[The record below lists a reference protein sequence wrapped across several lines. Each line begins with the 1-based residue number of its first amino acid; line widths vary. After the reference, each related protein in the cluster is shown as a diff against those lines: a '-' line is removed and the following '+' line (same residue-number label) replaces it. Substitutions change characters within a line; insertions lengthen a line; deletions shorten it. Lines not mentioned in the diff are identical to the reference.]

1 MRCKNHTLDL
11 TSTFAV
17 CATCLRERLTS
28 LLQAQAQ
35 AQAQLTRVVSR
46 ASDESSTISSNLNA
60 DNLTPPLIF
69 PRSVSPYRFGR
80 NEKMFYRTPQV
91 GSTFYGGGVD
101 VHGDGKRWKKRLR
114 KLWNVSDIFRSRSE
128 KFRSD
133 QLCEKSSSASPSWF
147 SKVLPDRRKN
157 SDRFGMSPARGENF
171 NGECNQ
177 TTSTSGC
184 SSDSTPRRRITPQDA
199 TAMNSTRR
207 SRLGLE
213 KSMSDSGMAF
223 CLSPLLRLNHNGL
236 PPEIAAAAKPHLSAA
251 ASFCAN
257 RSRKLADFGKVNYN
271 R

>member
-1 MRCKNHTLDL
+1 MRCKNHTSDL

-17 CATCLRERLTS
+17 CATCLRERLTL

-35 AQAQLTRVVSR
+35 ARLTRVVSR
-46 ASDESSTISSNLNA
+46 ASDESSTNSSNLNH
-60 DNLTPPLIF
+60 DNLPPPLIF
-69 PRSVSPYRFGR
+69 PRSVSPYHYGR
-80 NEKMFYRTPQV
+80 NEKLFDCTPQV

-101 VHGDGKRWKKRLR
+101 VHGDGKRWKKCLR
-114 KLWNVSDIFRSRSE
+114 KLWSLSDIFRSRPE

-133 QLCEKSSSASPSWF
+133 QSCKKSSSVSPSWF
-147 SKVLPDRRKN
+147 SKILDDRRKN
-157 SDRFGMSPARGENF
+157 CDRFGMSPARGENF
-171 NGECNQ
+171 AGECNQ

-184 SSDSTPRRRITPQDA
+184 SSDSTPIWRRTPPDA

-213 KSMSDSGMAF
+213 KSVSDSGMAF
-223 CLSPLLRLNHNGL
+223 WLSPLVRLNHNGL
-236 PPEIAAAAKPHLSAA
+236 PPEIAVAAAKPHLSAA
-251 ASFCAN
+251 ASFSAN